1 MFALEKRAE
10 LGFLERK
17 SFSMFKNEYALKL
30 LKIVVVLYVGNNDC
44 YIQEKENELFVKNSS
59 RKDFGG

>member
-1 MFALEKRAE
+1 
-10 LGFLERK
+10 
-17 SFSMFKNEYALKL
+17 MFKNEYALKL